1 MGVGRRIRGLGF
13 VRVPEFGYTQMY
25 PETNPI
31 LDTQAL
37 ILSGYATLH
46 PETSSMLLFTQ
57 AFISSA
63 YTTTCT
69 ETSLIQMS
77 THSRRPLLFFAAR
90 RDELDLRAG
99 QCPSQSVLGA

>member
-46 PETSSMLLFTQ
+46 PETSSMLL
-57 AFISSA
+57 I
-63 YTTTCT
+63 
-69 ETSLIQMS
+69 
-77 THSRRPLLFFAAR
+77 HSGLYIKRLYDNMYRN
-90 RDELDLRAG
+90 
-99 QCPSQSVLGA
+99 